1 MKQIFNLKGTVA
13 GRQPNKTYLELWEGS
28 CVGHLFVMLTQLLAD
43 WPEAVEELASADWS
57 RYACPGGPKVLHPAQ
72 GAAVQQDSGLARF

>member
-1 MKQIFNLKGTVA
+1 
-13 GRQPNKTYLELWEGS
+13 
-28 CVGHLFVMLTQLLAD
+28 MLTQLLAD

-72 GAAVQQDSGLARF
+72 GAAVQQDSGLGRV